1 MLKPHHGKAPQVG
14 PRVFL
19 AETAVVIGDVALE
32 ADASVWF
39 GSVLRADGQS
49 IRVGARTN
57 IQDLC
62 VLHVTGDGP
71 GVTIG
76 ADVTVG
82 HRAIVHDCTVEDGCL
97 IGMGA
102 VVMNGAVIGAGSIV
116 GAGAVV
122 PPRMRVPPRSLVLG
136 VPAKV
141 VRQLT
146 GEDLEANLSSAR
158 EYVALKDS
166 YLG

>member
-14 PRVFL
+14 PRAFV

-32 ADASVWF
+32 ADSGVWF
-39 GSVLRADGQS
+39 GAVLRADGQP

-62 VLHVTGDGP
+62 VLHVTEDGP

-82 HRAIVHDCTVEDGCL
+82 HRAIVHDCTVEDRCL

-102 VVMNGAVIGAGSIV
+102 VVMNGAVIGAESIV

-122 PPRMRVPPRSLVLG
+122 PPRMQVPPRSLVLG
-136 VPAKV
+136 VPARV
-141 VRQLT
+141 VRSLT
-146 GEDLEANLSSAR
+146 EQDVASNLSSAR